1 MIDFIPIE
9 FYSPFFYYTNLV
21 LVLILFFQYFN
32 KPDLVPSSKLG
43 VFLVWAIIIY
53 MGLRPLDKGYMG
65 DTGAY
70 LRVFR
75 SYVDGDI
82 SEHFEKDK
90 GFDFFIKWSA
100 NNLTE
105 ELFFLLS
112 AFIYVFLHYIISKK
126 LFKTY
131 WYYVFIVFISSFS
144 FWVYGTNGIRNGL
157 AASIVLYAFTF
168 DKKKYLAII
177 ISLIGVSFHK
187 TMLLPVLAFYLT
199 YFYNNP
205 KYYLR
210 LWLIC
215 IPLSLAGGGFFEALF
230 ASLGFEDDRLGYL
243 VDGNVNDDEFSST
256 GFRWDFLLYSSTAVL
271 VGWYFIVKKN
281 FEDKFYHR
289 LINVYLIANAFWILV
304 IRANFSNRFAYLS
317 WFMIGLVIIY
327 PFLKTNMIDNQPRKT
342 VIVILVYFMFSFLF
356 NVILSRY

>member
-1 MIDFIPIE
+1 
-9 FYSPFFYYTNLV
+9 
-21 LVLILFFQYFN
+21 
-32 KPDLVPSSKLG
+32 
-43 VFLVWAIIIY
+43 